1 MWLDA
6 PGLALV
12 LLRVRVFD
20 WCWFW
25 RFLAF
30 LTILTLLSYLLNYP

>member
-12 LLRVRVFD
+12 LLRVSVIN
-20 WCWFW
+20 WCWLR
-25 RFLAF
+25 RFLAS
-30 LTILTLLSYLLNYP
+30 LLDMIYRNT